1 MTSKSSL
8 NRSGFVR
15 QQRSSRK
22 PGSSRDSKATA
33 TNYRT
38 YNSRT
43 MYLPSETRSHR
54 SPQPARN
61 SQQSKGKSR
70 EQQYDLSF
78 SLGRTSVQ
86 APAISFSGFDLS
98 SPRLVSGIIS
108 IALAALLIF
117 LWTASTFSVSAAEV
131 SGNTLID
138 AVEIGNRSGILGEPI
153 FKAVPSQVEET
164 LRTAFPVFK
173 EVRVKMGFPDHIF
186 VQVVERI
193 PLITWYQGETVYW
206 IDADGI
212 AFIPRG
218 EAPGLVQVTS
228 TGSPMDVVINPDLPF
243 YEQKFINPEV
253 VQAIINLAPSV
264 PDGMLL
270 IYDPGYGIG
279 WQDPRGWTVQVG
291 QNTQDLSMKLT
302 VYQALVDRLVS
313 QGIQPS
319 LISMEYL
326 DAPFYK

>member
-1 MTSKSSL
+1 MTSKLSN

-15 QQRSSRK
+15 QQGSTRK
-22 PGSSRDSKATA
+22 PGTSKGSKASA

-43 MYLPSETRSHR
+43 MYLPTETRLR
-54 SPQPARN
+54 RNPQPARN
-61 SQQSKGKSR
+61 SRQTKGNSR
-70 EQQYDLSF
+70 DQQYDLSF

-86 APAISFSGFDLS
+86 APAITFSGFDLS
-98 SPRLVSGIIS
+98 NPRLVSGILAL
-108 IALAALLIF
+108 ALAALLIF
-117 LWTASTFSVSAAEV
+117 LWTASTFSVSSAEVTGNSRIDAAE
-131 SGNTLID
+131 
-138 AVEIGNRSGILGEPI
+138 IGSRSGILGDPI

-164 LRTAFPVFK
+164 LRIAFPELK
-173 EVRVKMGFPDHIF
+173 EVKVKMGFPNHVI
-186 VQVVERI
+186 VKVVERI
-193 PLITWYQGETVYW
+193 PLITWYQQDTVYW
-206 IDADGI
+206 IDSDGI

-218 EAPGLVQVTS
+218 EAPLLVQVTS
-228 TGSPMDVVINPDLPF
+228 TGSPIDVIVNPDLPY

-253 VQAIINLAPSV
+253 VQAITNLAPSV

-270 IYDPGYGIG
+270 IYDPEYGIG
-279 WQDPRGWTVQVG
+279 WQDPRGWTVQIG

-319 LISMEYL
+319 LISMEFL